1 MPSVGYALAVISL
14 RGESGEETIPLE
26 EFEARVRQGLIE
38 PSAQVRFAI
47 LTGDRWVDAR
57 ELDVFRRLYAPA
69 RIHFA
74 RSFTLAQFPWVTV
87 GLVAIQVLLFFGVAG
102 ARWALTV
109 DPLIAAGA
117 KNQPNILELGETWR
131 LLTANFLHR
140 DVLHLFFNMFFL
152 FNVGGAMENAYRLQD
167 YLLILLASALGTTVF
182 SSAMSTLPSV
192 GASGI
197 VLGLFGAASVFGYK
211 YSDIL
216 PKKYRRYFGGAVLP
230 YALFILYVGLASRD
244 TDNWGHLGGLVGG
257 MSAALF
263 LDPRLLHLGGPRRSF
278 ILRNIPGMCAV
289 ILVLLVL
296 LIGPAVR
303 AFGPTLRTFE
313 SPELGLAI
321 SYPALWS
328 VGENHLAYPSWG
340 NNLGTTLGL
349 RAEPRTTHPAKLSEM
364 RERFLGELK
373 KREQDGDITAVE
385 VLSERP
391 VAIDG
396 GKAVELRITLESRA
410 GPQVTRNLLIERGYY
425 WYVVSFS
432 SPLAYARGY
441 EPIFDRMM
449 SEVRLTEPMSLVK
462 ARTLVSTFPGMS
474 SAHVELGRELASIG
488 SVKAA
493 AQSYQRA
500 LQALPEQA
508 DALYGLAKLA
518 HDYEGDLEDAE
529 KIAEGLYELRPD
541 EAGYA
546 ALLADLRLRLGQV
559 DGACAVLQET
569 LDRVVDPPEDLRERL
584 RALKCGSSAFLE
596 R

>member
-1 MPSVGYALAVISL
+1 VISL
-14 RGESGEETIPLE
+14 RSETGEETIPLD
-26 EFEARVRQGLIE
+26 EFETRVREGLIE
-38 PSAQVRFAI
+38 PSSQVRFPI
-47 LTGDRWVDAR
+47 LTGERWVDAR

-74 RSFTLAQFPWVTV
+74 RSFTLARFPTVTV
-87 GLVAIQVLLFFGVAG
+87 SLIAIQVILFFGVAG

-167 YLLILLASALGTTVF
+167 YLLILLVSALATTVF

-192 GASGI
+192 GASGV

-230 YALFILYVGLASRD
+230 YALFILYVGLASPD
-244 TDNWGHLGGLVGG
+244 TDNWGHLGGLLGG
-257 MSAALF
+257 IVAALP
-263 LDPRLLHLGGPRRSF
+263 LDPRLLHLAGPRRSIF
-278 ILRNIPGMCAV
+278 LRNIPAV
-289 ILVLLVL
+289 LAVVLIVVTVT
-296 LIGPAVR
+296 IGPVVR
-303 AFGPTLRTFE
+303 MFGPRLRTFE
-313 SPELGLAI
+313 SPEIGLAI

-328 VGENHLAYPSWG
+328 VGENHLGYPSWG

-349 RAEPRTTHPAKLSEM
+349 RAESRTTHPARLTEI

-385 VLSERP
+385 VLDERP
-391 VAIDG
+391 VSLDG
-396 GKAVELRITLESRA
+396 GKAIELRISLESRA
-410 GPQVTRNLLIERGYY
+410 GPQVTRNILIERGYY
-425 WYVVSFS
+425 WYTISFS
-432 SPLAYARGY
+432 SPLAYAKGY
-441 EPIFDRMM
+441 EPIFDLMAQ
-449 SEVRLTEPMSLVK
+449 EIRLTEPMTLVK
-462 ARTLVSTFPGMS
+462 ARTVVSTFPGMS
-474 SAHVELGRELASIG
+474 SAHVELGRELAAIG
-488 SVKAA
+488 SMKAA

-518 HDYEGDLEDAE
+518 HDYEGDLDDAE
-529 KIAEGLYELRPD
+529 KIAESLYELRPE

-559 DGACAVLQET
+559 DGACAVLQES
-569 LDRVVDPPEDLRERL
+569 LDRISDPPEDLRERL